1 MCGGRWP
8 AAIRL
13 FLQATISWRSSL
25 SMQSMFLQSSEGEGE
40 GLHARIQE
48 FNLESP
54 IFYSSLLADQL
65 IQAMFLH
72 RAGAAGI
79 GVAAVIV
86 AGRGAVDFHHEA
98 HRLAVLR
105 GSKYEVQI
113 ARVKAVQNP
122 GVRGLRNRIFEAYI
136 P

>member
-25 SMQSMFLQSSEGEGE
+25 LLQSMFLQSSEGEGK

-48 FNLESP
+48 FNLESS
-54 IFYSSLLADQL
+54 IFHSSLLADQL
-65 IQAMFLH
+65 IQAMLLH

-86 AGRGAVDFHHEA
+86 AGCGAINFHHEA

-105 GSKYEVQI
+105 GAQY
-113 ARVKAVQNP
+113 
-122 GVRGLRNRIFEAYI
+122 
-136 P
+136 

>member
-1 MCGGRWP
+1 MCAGRWP
-8 AAIRL
+8 AATRL
-13 FLQATISWRSSL
+13 FLQAIISLRSSL
-25 SMQSMFLQSSEGEGE
+25 LLQSMFLQSSEGEGE

-65 IQAMFLH
+65 IQAMLLH

-86 AGRGAVDFHHEA
+86 AGGGGVNFYRGAQ
-98 HRLAVLR
+98 RLA
-105 GSKYEVQI
+105 
-113 ARVKAVQNP
+113 
-122 GVRGLRNRIFEAYI
+122 
-136 P
+136 